1 MSQAT
6 KKTILLGIETS
17 CDETAVAV
25 VEHTGK
31 DSVRILS
38 NIVSSQIALHASY
51 GGVVPNLA
59 AREHEHNMPTVLEEA
74 LRTAHLTP
82 KDIDAIAVTNGPGL
96 IPALLVGT
104 ATARTLSFLWK
115 KPLLGIHHIEGH
127 IYANFIGESKGASQ
141 KAQENPIP
149 TFNLQIPNS
158 NLSSLSPVPCP
169 PSPDFPI
176 LALVVSGGHTQLVL
190 MREHFSYEIIGETQ
204 DDAVGEAFDKVA
216 RILGLG
222 YPGGP
227 AVAAAALEATR
238 DKGQGTSDKRQ
249 SIEKKDFESPISEK
263 ISKIPT
269 SKFQI
274 PNSNPSSP
282 SPVPRSLPPTLP
294 RPMLHS
300 GDFHFSF
307 SGLKTAVLYTAKK
320 FREAERLNETDPL
333 PKTFVSALCGEFQQ
347 AAVDVLVKKTIRAA
361 KKHDV
366 KTVILAGG
374 VSANTELRNQLE
386 AAVSEC
392 VPSATCHL
400 SPIALSTDNA
410 AMIATAGAFRFA
422 RMTDDQKTA
431 ALSAWK
437 ILPTRATT
445 PLPSKENFTE

>member
-1 MSQAT
+1 
-6 KKTILLGIETS
+6 
-17 CDETAVAV
+17 
-25 VEHTGK
+25 
-31 DSVRILS
+31 
-38 NIVSSQIALHASY
+38 
-51 GGVVPNLA
+51 
-59 AREHEHNMPTVLEEA
+59 
-74 LRTAHLTP
+74 
-82 KDIDAIAVTNGPGL
+82 
-96 IPALLVGT
+96 
-104 ATARTLSFLWK
+104 
-115 KPLLGIHHIEGH
+115 
-127 IYANFIGESKGASQ
+127 
-141 KAQENPIP
+141 
-149 TFNLQIPNS
+149 
-158 NLSSLSPVPCP
+158 
-169 PSPDFPI
+169 
-176 LALVVSGGHTQLVL
+176 

-227 AVAAAALEATR
+227 AVAAAVRNTEH
-238 DKGQGTSDKRQ
+238 GTPNA
-249 SIEKKDFESPISEK
+249 ES
-263 ISKIPT
+263 
-269 SKFQI
+269 
-274 PNSNPSSP
+274 NSSGN
-282 SPVPRSLPPTLP
+282 PRSAFRVPLSLP

-320 FREAERLNETDPL
+320 FRETERLGETDPL
-333 PKTFVSALCGEFQQ
+333 PKAFVSALCAEFQQ

-361 KKHDV
+361 KKYDV

-422 RMTDDQKTA
+422 RMTDNQKTA

-445 PLPSKENFTE
+445 PLPSKEDFTE